1 MVCDNADIPL
11 PPPMEDTLANTYPY
25 ISGPG
30 ALVKTLEQFRKSFPA
45 TVDAAYFKRMGI
57 APGNESYLIN
67 ILRFLGVIDD
77 SGAKVDEAANA
88 FYGSDEHF
96 HEGLTELLRDAYK
109 PVFDELGPDAWNASR
124 ESLSH
129 WFRMVDKT
137 TDLIGGRQASTFLTL
152 AGVSGNGA
160 PVQAN
165 SSAKT
170 TPRTPP
176 KTPAKTTSTKK
187 AANATKAA
195 DEVQKERSGGLTV
208 NGGGTGDGGAIGL
221 SVRIDI
227 NIPVGATADEYDA
240 MFASIRKHLYPA

>member
-1 MVCDNADIPL
+1 M
-11 PPPMEDTLANTYPY
+11 ANTYPY

-30 ALVKTLEQFRKSFPA
+30 ALVKTLEQFRKSFPS

-67 ILRFLGVIDD
+67 ILRFLGVIDET
-77 SGAKVDEAANA
+77 GAKVDEAANA

-96 HEGLTELLRDAYK
+96 HEGLTSLLQKAYK

-152 AGVSGNGA
+152 SGVSGNGA
-160 PVQAN
+160 PVQASN
-165 SSAKT
+165 GAKSA
-170 TPRTPP
+170 P
-176 KTPAKTTSTKK
+176 KTPSKKPSPKKNSSSASGAGAK
-187 AANATKAA
+187 
-195 DEVQKERSGGLTV
+195 DEIQKQPDGGLKV
-208 NGGGTGDGGAIGL
+208 NGGGLVDGGPVGL
-221 SVRIDI
+221 SVRIEI
-227 NIPVGATADEYDA
+227 NVPVGATADEYDA

>member
-1 MVCDNADIPL
+1 
-11 PPPMEDTLANTYPY
+11 MEDTLANTYPY

-30 ALVKTLEQFRKSFPA
+30 ALLKTLEQFRKSFPSA
-45 TVDAAYFKRMGI
+45 VDASYFKRMGI

-67 ILRFLGVIDD
+67 ILRFLGLIDD
-77 SGAKVDEAANA
+77 AGAKVEQAADA

-96 HEGLTELLRDAYK
+96 HEGLTALLQQAYK
-109 PVFDELGPDAWNASR
+109 PVFDELGPDAWGASR

-160 PVQAN
+160 PVEARPV
-165 SSAKT
+165 SKATAKS
-170 TPRTPP
+170 
-176 KTPAKTTSTKK
+176 PAKTPPRKAS
-187 AANATKAA
+187 AANDAPPK
-195 DEVQKERSGGLTV
+195 DDIKQQPSGGPMLNDGAP
-208 NGGGTGDGGAIGL
+208 NGGPIGL
-221 SVRIDI
+221 SVRVEI
-227 NIPVGATADEYDA
+227 NVPVGATAEEYDA